1 MTKEKLFLY
10 SPIVQSMLVKLLDE
24 LEVFSE
30 GTPPIEL
37 VLSGISSMYATA
49 SMGDHKDQM
58 KQAATILNYTPFLFG
73 MIMEEYVKGENH
85 DERVKVLAEATG
97 ETEKFLTQLPLSH
110 LTDEEFSKYVSM
122 YQISIK
128 LHEK

>member
-1 MTKEKLFLY
+1 
-10 SPIVQSMLVKLLDE
+10 
-24 LEVFSE
+24 
-30 GTPPIEL
+30 
-37 VLSGISSMYATA
+37 
-49 SMGDHKDQM
+49 
-58 KQAATILNYTPFLFG
+58 
-73 MIMEEYVKGENH
+73 MEEYVKGENH